1 MNPIWQPFNS
11 SIEWLLFVIDW
22 HVTSPFR
29 MACVLPYWY
38 STFILR
44 YSRTVFY
51 RVRFLFFCTAQGPI
65 FRSRCRRR
73 NWTVSRTL
81 GLFDTV
87 NRTAHTVFWAP
98 YRTEFYVR
106 NRRPQYENTTSVR
119 FRTYCDGIAKKSDRG
134 SDPVDPTSFSTTV
147 GFKQVYVR
155 HKRRRTRPKLI
166 CTTRSRR
173 RDEVTRVAKSL
184 LATFFSCR
192 AERI

>member
-1 MNPIWQPFNS
+1 MNEQSGNP
-11 SIEWLLFVIDW
+11 SILPSNDYCSLSIDTW
-22 HVTSPFR
+22 PRPSAWRAFYRTG
-29 MACVLPYWY
+29 
-38 STFILR
+38 TFILR
-44 YSRTVFY
+44 YRRTVFY

-147 GFKQVYVR
+147 GF
-155 HKRRRTRPKLI
+155 
-166 CTTRSRR
+166 
-173 RDEVTRVAKSL
+173 
-184 LATFFSCR
+184 
-192 AERI
+192 